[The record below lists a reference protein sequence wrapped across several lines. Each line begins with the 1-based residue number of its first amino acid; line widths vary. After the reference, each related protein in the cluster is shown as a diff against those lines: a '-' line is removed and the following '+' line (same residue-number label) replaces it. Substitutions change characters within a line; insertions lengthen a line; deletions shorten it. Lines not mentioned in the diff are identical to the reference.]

1 MEHTEKSRL
10 FEETYGALSDCHI
23 EIKFSEELTDF
34 EIDRA
39 RKLLNFCTLI
49 QGQFKDD
56 ERFSDLFLPRGKAP
70 RLVSDLMNEFLEKKG
85 IK

>member
-1 MEHTEKSRL
+1 
-10 FEETYGALSDCHI
+10 
-23 EIKFSEELTDF
+23 
-34 EIDRA
+34 
-39 RKLLNFCTLI
+39 LLNFCTLI